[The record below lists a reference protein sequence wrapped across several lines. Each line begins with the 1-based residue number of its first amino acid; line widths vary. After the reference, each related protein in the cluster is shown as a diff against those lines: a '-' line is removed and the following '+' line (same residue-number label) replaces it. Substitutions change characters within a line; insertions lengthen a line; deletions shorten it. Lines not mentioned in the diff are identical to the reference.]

1 MAAPHARSG
10 AYRGAVSSLVWLA
23 IPVVG
28 LLLGV
33 LWALWASRT
42 PPRAGTHETLEE
54 HERFKAAFDRD
65 RDHR

>member
-1 MAAPHARSG
+1 M
-10 AYRGAVSSLVWLA
+10 SSLVWLA
-23 IPVVG
+23 IPIAG

-33 LWALWASRT
+33 LWAMWTSRT

-65 RDHR
+65 RNHHR